1 MTDWKEQTADKLLSQ
16 MKAEVRRICDSKKR
30 LTLPPVFISKDL
42 YDRLKEEQ

>member
-1 MTDWKEQTADKLLSQ
+1 MMNWKEQTADEILSQ
-16 MKAEVRRICDSKKR
+16 METEVRRICDSKMR